1 MKPQQE
7 RLWTPANVVTL
18 LRICGVPL
26 FVIALLSPWPTWF
39 PQWPD
44 AEMWKPW
51 VAAFVFIILAGTDGL
66 DGYLARSRNEVTNFG
81 KFIDP
86 LADKILTTAALLAL
100 VELNVLPS
108 WPVLVILCREF
119 IVAGIRMVAAN
130 QGVVIAASWYGKAK
144 TVTQIIAIVLFLVKD
159 SHMVS
164 DFSSVLADRLYL
176 ISWAVMLVA
185 LILTVI
191 SMLDY
196 FSKARELLSFTA
208 AKNGLAYESQA
219 RSDLGVDASD
229 ALRRQVSLSH
239 ARKDGPLPEPTDSAV
254 IDEETAASIT
264 AASLEELASVVL
276 DAARR
281 QGTHIATAESLT
293 GGLIAS
299 TLTGVAGSSDVVVG
313 GIVSYT
319 DAVKHA
325 CLEVNEH
332 ALALHGAVSEQV
344 AGQMALGAKKALD
357 ADVAIAV
364 TGIAGPG
371 GAEPDKPVGTVF
383 FGLADS
389 QIRYVTSRCFTGN
402 REQVRLQTVRF
413 ALELLLRT
421 VASLPAEQD
430 K

>member
-1 MKPQQE
+1 MTETKPQAE
-7 RLWTPANVVTL
+7 RLWTPANIVTL
-18 LRICGVPL
+18 VRICGVPL

-100 VELNVLPS
+100 IELNVLPS
-108 WPVLVILCREF
+108 WPVLIILCREF

-144 TVTQIIAIVLFLVKD
+144 TVTQIIAIVLFLIKD

-164 DFSSVLADRLYL
+164 DFSAVLSDHLYL
-176 ISWAVMLVA
+176 VSWLVMLVA
-185 LILTVI
+185 LVLTVV

-196 FSKARELLSFTA
+196 FSKARELLSFSA
-208 AKNGLAYESQA
+208 AKNAGGAHPDKPGEASCAEGKVTSLA
-219 RSDLGVDASD
+219 
-229 ALRRQVSLSH
+229 
-239 ARKDGPLPEPTDSAV
+239 P
-254 IDEETAASIT
+254 
-264 AASLEELASVVL
+264 L
-276 DAARR
+276 DAATAALITPAALEALAASVLAAARAR
-281 QGTHIATAESLT
+281 SVHIATAESLT
-293 GGLIAS
+293 GGLIAA
-299 TLTGVAGSSDVVVG
+299 TLTAVPGSSDVVAG

-319 DAVKHA
+319 DAVKQVR
-325 CLEVNEH
+325 LGVTPQ
-332 ALALHGAVSEQV
+332 ALDAQGAVSEQV
-344 AGQMALGAKKALD
+344 ATQMALGAKKALG
-357 ADVAIAV
+357 ADVAVAV

-371 GAEPDKPVGTVF
+371 GAEKGKPVGTVW
-383 FGLADS
+383 FGLADA
-389 QIRYVTSRCFTGN
+389 QIRYATTRCFAGD
-402 REQVRLQTVRF
+402 RQQVRAQTVRF
-413 ALELLLRT
+413 ALELLART
-421 VASLPAEQD
+421 LSDSPD

>member
-1 MKPQQE
+1 MSETKPSAE
-7 RLWTPANVVTL
+7 RLWTPANIVTL
-18 LRICGVPL
+18 VRICGVPL

-100 VELNVLPS
+100 IELNVLPS
-108 WPVLVILCREF
+108 WPVLIILCREF

-144 TVTQIIAIVLFLVKD
+144 TVTQIIAIVLFLIKD

-164 DFSSVLADRLYL
+164 DFSAVLSDHLYL
-176 ISWAVMLVA
+176 VSWLIMLIA
-185 LILTVI
+185 LVLTVV

-196 FSKARELLSFTA
+196 FSKARELLSFSA
-208 AKNGLAYESQA
+208 AKNAGDTQTVAVA
-219 RSDLGVDASD
+219 A
-229 ALRRQVSLSH
+229 
-239 ARKDGPLPEPTDSAV
+239 SAV
-254 IDEETAASIT
+254 AAD
-264 AASLEELASVVL
+264 AAPL
-276 DAARR
+276 DAAAAALITPAALEALAASVLAAARAR
-281 QGTHIATAESLT
+281 SVHIATAESLT
-293 GGLIAS
+293 GGLIAA
-299 TLTGVAGSSDVVVG
+299 TLTAVPGSSDVVAG

-319 DAVKHA
+319 DAAKQVR
-325 CLEVNEH
+325 LGVTPQ
-332 ALALHGAVSEQV
+332 ALDAQGAVSEQV
-344 AGQMALGAKKALD
+344 ATQMALGAKKALG
-357 ADVAIAV
+357 ADVAVAV

-371 GAEPDKPVGTVF
+371 GAEEGKPVGTVW
-383 FGLADS
+383 FGLADA
-389 QIRYVTSRCFTGN
+389 QIRYATTRCFAGD
-402 REQVRLQTVRF
+402 RQQVRAQTVRF
-413 ALELLLRT
+413 ALELLART
-421 VASLPAEQD
+421 LSDTPD

>member
-1 MKPQQE
+1 MTETKPSAE
-7 RLWTPANVVTL
+7 KLWTPANIVTL
-18 LRICGVPL
+18 ARICGVPL

-100 VELNVLPS
+100 IELNVLPS
-108 WPVLVILCREF
+108 WPVLIILCREF

-144 TVTQIIAIVLFLVKD
+144 TVTQIIAIVLFLIKD

-164 DFSSVLADRLYL
+164 DFSAVLSDHLYL
-176 ISWAVMLVA
+176 VSWLVMLVA
-185 LILTVI
+185 LVLTVV

-196 FSKARELLSFTA
+196 FSKARELLSFSA
-208 AKNGLAYESQA
+208 AKNAG
-219 RSDLGVDASD
+219 DA
-229 ALRRQVSLSH
+229 H
-239 ARKDGPLPEPTDSAV
+239 TDT
-254 IDEETAASIT
+254 EAAS
-264 AASLEELASVVL
+264 SLASGAAPL
-276 DAARR
+276 DAATAALITPAALEALATSVLAAARAR
-281 QGTHIATAESLT
+281 SVHIATAESLT
-293 GGLIAS
+293 GGLIAA
-299 TLTGVAGSSDVVVG
+299 TLTAVPGSSDVVAG

-319 DAVKHA
+319 DAVKQVRLGVTPQVLDA
-325 CLEVNEH
+325 Q
-332 ALALHGAVSEQV
+332 GAVSEQV
-344 AGQMALGAKKALD
+344 ATQMALGAKKALG
-357 ADVAIAV
+357 ADVAVAV

-371 GAEPDKPVGTVF
+371 GAEEGKPVGTVW
-383 FGLADS
+383 FGLADAN
-389 QIRYVTSRCFTGN
+389 IRYATTRCFAGD
-402 REQVRLQTVRF
+402 RQQVRAQTVRF
-413 ALELLLRT
+413 ALELLART
-421 VASLPAEQD
+421 LSDTPD

>member
-1 MKPQQE
+1 MTETKPSAE
-7 RLWTPANVVTL
+7 KLWTPANIVTL
-18 LRICGVPL
+18 ARICGVPL

-100 VELNVLPS
+100 IELNVLPS
-108 WPVLVILCREF
+108 WPVLIILCREF

-144 TVTQIIAIVLFLVKD
+144 TVTQIIAIVLFLIKD

-164 DFSSVLADRLYL
+164 DFSAVLSDHLYL
-176 ISWAVMLVA
+176 VSWLVMLVA
-185 LILTVI
+185 LVLTVV

-196 FSKARELLSFTA
+196 FSKARELLSFSA
-208 AKNGLAYESQA
+208 AKNAGDAQTATEAASSL
-219 RSDLGVDASD
+219 ASD
-229 ALRRQVSLSH
+229 A
-239 ARKDGPLPEPTDSAV
+239 AP
-254 IDEETAASIT
+254 
-264 AASLEELASVVL
+264 L
-276 DAARR
+276 DAATAALITPAALEALASSVLAAARAR
-281 QGTHIATAESLT
+281 SVHIATAESLT
-293 GGLIAS
+293 GGLIAA
-299 TLTGVAGSSDVVVG
+299 TLTAVPGSSDVVAG

-319 DAVKHA
+319 DAVKQVRLGVTPQVLGA
-325 CLEVNEH
+325 Q
-332 ALALHGAVSEQV
+332 GAVSEQV
-344 AGQMALGAKKALD
+344 ATQMALGAKKALG
-357 ADVAIAV
+357 ADVAVAV

-371 GAEPDKPVGTVF
+371 GAEEGKPVGTVW
-383 FGLADS
+383 FGLADAN
-389 QIRYVTSRCFTGN
+389 IRYATTRCFAGD
-402 REQVRLQTVRF
+402 RQQVRAQTVRF
-413 ALELLLRT
+413 ALELLART
-421 VASLPAEQD
+421 LSDTPD